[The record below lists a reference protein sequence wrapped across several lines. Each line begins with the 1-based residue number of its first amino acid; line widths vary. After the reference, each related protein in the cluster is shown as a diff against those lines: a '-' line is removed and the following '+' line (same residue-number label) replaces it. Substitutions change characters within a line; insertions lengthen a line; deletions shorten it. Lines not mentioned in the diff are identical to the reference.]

1 MSKSFLQFLSFVAG
15 LSLILPMTSYAQD
28 IPIEAPIEITNNTPL
43 KKSRIIRNVEPVPY
57 WVDADQLRI
66 RDNPV
71 AGDVIGMLELGQKIK
86 AYEQFENWIRISKTS
101 TNAKWINTDYLTNTA
116 ITWARYGHSTARRN
130 ERRTGL
136 SDDISLKRIKVDG
149 DRSAR
154 VYAASVKQSEN
165 GNRIIVTRQN
175 FRAGPYFEKRL
186 VACSDKSATHVQ
198 MLGEGYTYM
207 MMENDIRSNSIDI
220 NSATPS
226 LSILDSDDL
235 TATTLAVA
243 NYSCDAEI

>member
-1 MSKSFLQFLSFVAG
+1 VSKSFFQSLSFITCI
-15 LSLILPMTSYAQD
+15 SLVMPLTALAQD
-28 IPIEAPIEITNNTPL
+28 LPIADPIEIASDPLL

-66 RDNPV
+66 RDTPV
-71 AGDVIGMLELGQKIK
+71 VGDVIGMLELGQKIK

-101 TNAKWINTDYLTNTA
+101 SNAKWINTDYLTNTP
-116 ITWARYGHSTARRN
+116 ITWARYGNNATRRIQ
-130 ERRTGL
+130 RRAGL
-136 SDDISLKRIKVDG
+136 GNNSVLKRIKVEG
-149 DRSAR
+149 DKSAR
-154 VYAASVKQSEN
+154 IYAASITKNAN

-186 VACSDKSATHVQ
+186 VACSENTATHVQ
-198 MLGEGYTYM
+198 MLGEGYTYI
-207 MMENDIRSNSIDI
+207 MMENDIRGNSINI

-226 LSILDSDDL
+226 LSILESDDL

-243 NYSCDAEI
+243 NYSCEAEI

>member
-1 MSKSFLQFLSFVAG
+1 MSKKLISIFIGVFLSSPQF
-15 LSLILPMTSYAQD
+15 TFAQD
-28 IPIEAPIEITNNTPL
+28 IQVSEPVEIISSKPL
-43 KKSRIIRNVEPVPY
+43 KKSRLIRNVEPVPY
-57 WVDADQLRI
+57 WVDAEQLSI

-71 AGDVIGMLELGQKIK
+71 AGDVIGMLELGQKVK
-86 AYEQFENWIRISKTS
+86 AYEQFENWIRITKNTTNSKWV
-101 TNAKWINTDYLTNTA
+101 NVEYLTNTPV
-116 ITWARYGHSTARRN
+116 TWARYDKYTLRRN
-130 ERRTGL
+130 YRRTALGN
-136 SDDISLKRIKVDG
+136 DITLKRIKVSG

-154 VYAASVKQSEN
+154 IYAASIKESEN

-186 VACSDKSATHVQ
+186 VACSENKATHVQ
-198 MLGEGYTYM
+198 ILGEGYTYM

>member
-1 MSKSFLQFLSFVAG
+1 MSKSFLPFLSFAAG
-15 LSLILPMTSYAQD
+15 LLVVWPITSLAQD
-28 IPIEAPIEITNNTPL
+28 VPIEAPIEITSNTPL
-43 KKSRIIRNVEPVPY
+43 KKSKIIRNVEPVPF

-71 AGDVIGMLELGQKIK
+71 AGDVIGMLELGQKVR

-101 TNAKWINTDYLTNTA
+101 SNAKWINTDYLTNTA
-116 ITWARYGHSTARRN
+116 ITWARYGHNTARRN
-130 ERRTGL
+130 QRRARL

-154 VYAASVKQSEN
+154 IYAASIKKSEN
-165 GNRIIVTRQN
+165 GNRVIVTRQN

-186 VACSDKSATHVQ
+186 VACSENSATHVQ
-198 MLGEGYTYM
+198 MLGEGYTYI
-207 MMENDIRSNSIDI
+207 MMENDIRGEAIDV

-235 TATTLAVA
+235 TPATLAVA
-243 NYSCDAEI
+243 NFSCGADI

>member
-1 MSKSFLQFLSFVAG
+1 MSKSFLQFLSFIVG
-15 LSLILPMTSYAQD
+15 LSLVLTMTSYAQD
-28 IPIEAPIEITNNTPL
+28 VPIEAPIEITNNTPL
-43 KKSRIIRNVEPVPY
+43 KKSKIIRNVEPVPY

-66 RDNPV
+66 RDTPV
-71 AGDVIGMLELGQKIK
+71 VGDVIDMLELGQKIK

-101 TNAKWINTDYLTNTA
+101 SNAKWVNTDYLTNTP
-116 ITWARYGHSTARRN
+116 ITWARYGNNATRRIQ
-130 ERRTGL
+130 RRAGL
-136 SDDISLKRIKVDG
+136 GNNSVLKRIKVEG
-149 DRSAR
+149 DKSAR
-154 VYAASVKQSEN
+154 IYAALITENAN

-186 VACSDKSATHVQ
+186 VACSENIATHVQ
-198 MLGEGYTYM
+198 MLGEGYTYI
-207 MMENDIRSNSIDI
+207 MMENDIRGNSIDI

-226 LSILDSDDL
+226 LSILESDDL

>member
-116 ITWARYGHSTARRN
+116 IT
-130 ERRTGL
+130 L
-136 SDDISLKRIKVDG
+136 SLIHI
-149 DRSAR
+149 
-154 VYAASVKQSEN
+154 
-165 GNRIIVTRQN
+165 
-175 FRAGPYFEKRL
+175 
-186 VACSDKSATHVQ
+186 
-198 MLGEGYTYM
+198 
-207 MMENDIRSNSIDI
+207 
-220 NSATPS
+220 
-226 LSILDSDDL
+226 
-235 TATTLAVA
+235 
-243 NYSCDAEI
+243 